1 MPTFYRSNFYDIKKI
16 TLSEFINFHKTK
28 IISSSILENFIIKD
42 ISSNNIFHD
51 SSILFIKK
59 NNIHNINH
67 LKKKN
72 IVIITDVSEYYDLV
86 KNSNSVILV
95 SSIDNIYKYFLD
107 SIFTSDDNNS
117 FKDNY
122 ELINGSYISLDAKI
136 DKSSKVYPGCTIG
149 RGCQIGKN
157 TIIKQNCS
165 IKYTIVGNDT
175 IVNENSSIGS
185 TGFGFPTNKGSNL
198 LFPHLG
204 YVYIGNN
211 CSIGSN
217 CTIDRG
223 KLDVTSID
231 DYCMLDNL
239 IHVAHNVSI
248 KKNSTISAQTGI
260 SGSVVIDEG
269 VTIGG
274 QVGFAGH
281 IKVGRDS
288 VIAAKSGVTKSIK
301 PKSIVAGFPAIDI
314 KKWKKIVIKLKAWI

>member
-1 MPTFYRSNFYDIKKI
+1 MPTFYRSRFYDIKKI
-16 TLSEFINFHKTK
+16 TLSEFINLHKTE
-28 IISSSILENFIIKD
+28 ILSSSILENFIIED
-42 ISSNNIFHD
+42 VSSKNIFND
-51 SSILFIKK
+51 NSILFIKK
-59 NNIHNINH
+59 NNTHNINH

-95 SSIDNIYKYFLD
+95 SSIDNIYKCFLD

-117 FKDNY
+117 FNDNY

-223 KLDVTSID
+223 KLDVTLID

-248 KKNSTISAQTGI
+248 KKNSTIAAQTGI

>member
-1 MPTFYRSNFYDIKKI
+1 MPTFYRSHFYDIKKI
-16 TLSEFINFHKTK
+16 TLSEFINLHKTK
-28 IISSSILENFIIKD
+28 IISSSILENFIIED
-42 ISSNNIFHD
+42 ISSKNIFND
-51 SSILFIKK
+51 NSILFIKK
-59 NNIHNINH
+59 NYTHNINH
-67 LKKKN
+67 FKKKN
-72 IVIITDVSEYYDLV
+72 IVIITDVSEFYDLV
-86 KNSNSVILV
+86 KNTNSVILV

-117 FKDNY
+117 FNDNY

-136 DKSSKVYPGCTIG
+136 DKTSKVYPGCTIG

-223 KLDVTSID
+223 KLDVTLID

-248 KKNSTISAQTGI
+248 KKNSTIAAQTGI

>member
-16 TLSEFINFHKTK
+16 TLSEFINLHKTK

-42 ISSNNIFHD
+42 ISSNNIFND
-51 SSILFIKK
+51 NSILFIKK

-165 IKYTIVGNDT
+165 IKYTIVGNNT

-223 KLDVTSID
+223 KLDITLID

-248 KKNSTISAQTGI
+248 NKNSTIAAQTGI
-260 SGSVVIDEG
+260 SGSVVIEEG